1 MLPTQGRQVV
11 QQLVGNDLSLAAQ
24 RFNGAPEID
33 GVPKDDRRHDQ
44 VKPAGPVLLSFT
56 GTVTDPAETM
66 KTNGAGERVTGLALV
81 QFRRGL
87 AAQRW
92 ILQPVEREQGPLDPA
107 DLAKRQGK
115 AVLARI

>member
-56 GTVTDPAETM
+56 GS
-66 KTNGAGERVTGLALV
+66 
-81 QFRRGL
+81 
-87 AAQRW
+87 
-92 ILQPVEREQGPLDPA
+92 VEDTC
-107 DLAKRQGK
+107 KM
-115 AVLARI
+115 